1 MDPLEALANHGAD
14 AEQPR
19 SLRGPVPR
27 RAVAVFGAGKNH
39 QRDSLGLILHR
50 GIVDR
55 HLLAIGPMPGQ
66 AALGDIAVGAPQHE
80 VLDANVG
87 EGAAHHDFMIATP
100 RAVLIEVG
108 RTYLML

>member
-1 MDPLEALANHGAD
+1 MNALEALANHGAD
-14 AEQPR
+14 AKQPR
-19 SLRGPVPR
+19 SLRVPVPR

-66 AALGDIAVGAPQHE
+66 AALGDIAVGSSQHE
-80 VLDANVG
+80 VLYADVG
-87 EGAAHHDFMIATP
+87 EGSTHHDFMIATP
-100 RAVLIEVG
+100 RAL
-108 RTYLML
+108 